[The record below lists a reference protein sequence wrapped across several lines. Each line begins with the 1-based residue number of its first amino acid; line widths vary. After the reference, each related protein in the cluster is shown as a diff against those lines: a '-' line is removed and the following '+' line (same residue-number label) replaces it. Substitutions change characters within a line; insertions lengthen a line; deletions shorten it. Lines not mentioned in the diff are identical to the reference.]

1 MRGSEWILAHPQGR
15 KLDRVR
21 LSAPE
26 RRELQAI
33 VDGTGAA
40 RRRRAQILR
49 MADEGRDGGKLRDVD
64 LARALG
70 IGASTVE
77 RLRKRCVPE
86 GLEAALRRREPE
98 NRRPKLR
105 DGAKE
110 ARLAALAGSS
120 PPEGGVRGTRKLR
133 AGRRMEREIVESISK
148 ETVRRTLKKEIQPWL
163 KPYGCLPPSRNA
175 PFVAAREEV
184 RDPDPRE
191 VAEDEVRVCRD
202 ETRRQ
207 PTKEPRLPRPVRP
220 GPPDIVDYEYERN
233 GTAPLFLAFAPN
245 DNGRTV
251 NVTDH
256 PSLPTS
262 LRHRLPG
269 N

>member
-1 MRGSEWILAHPQGR
+1 MSGSARGVRSTAHSYRNWGEGLGNDPSYPA
-15 KLDRVR
+15 RVR
-21 LSAPE
+21 LSVPE

-40 RRRRAQILR
+40 WRRRRAQMLR
-49 MADEGRDGGKLRDVD
+49 MADEGRAGGNLRDVD

-77 RLRKRCVPE
+77 RLRKRCVLE

-110 ARLAALAGSS
+110 AKRVALAGSS

-148 ETVRRTLKKEIQPWL
+148 ETVRRIRK
-163 KPYGCLPPSRNA
+163 N
-175 PFVAAREEV
+175 
-184 RDPDPRE
+184 
-191 VAEDEVRVCRD
+191 
-202 ETRRQ
+202 RRS
-207 PTKEPRLPRPVRP
+207 
-220 GPPDIVDYEYERN
+220 
-233 GTAPLFLAFAPN
+233 
-245 DNGRTV
+245 
-251 NVTDH
+251 
-256 PSLPTS
+256 SL
-262 LRHRLPG
+262 G
-269 N
+269 